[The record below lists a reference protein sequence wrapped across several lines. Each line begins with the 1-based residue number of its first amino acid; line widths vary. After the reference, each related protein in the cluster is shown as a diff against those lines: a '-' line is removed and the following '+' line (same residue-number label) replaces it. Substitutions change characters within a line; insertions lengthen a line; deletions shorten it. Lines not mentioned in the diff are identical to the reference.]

1 MLFRRYYV
9 YILASHARVLYVG
22 VTNDLTRRLEQ
33 HRSFTDRDAFV
44 TRYRVTKLVYFEEY
58 QTAAQ
63 AIARETQIKGYRR
76 LKKVALIQR
85 DNPHWVDV
93 ADLAPPA
100 RPDSSLRSE

>member
-22 VTNDLTRRLEQ
+22 VTNDMTRRLEQ
-33 HRSFTDRDAFV
+33 HRSYTDPHAFV
-44 TRYRVTKLVYFEEY
+44 TQYKVTKLVYFEEY
-58 QTAAQ
+58 QTATQ
-63 AIARETQIKGYRR
+63 AIARETQLKAYRR
-76 LKKVALIQR
+76 SKKVALIQCH
-85 DNPHWVDV
+85 NPHWVDV